1 MLSNYNFFYSC
12 FIGEPGVF
20 FGAFLG
26 PIFAILLFN
35 ATIFVIITSVLIKH
49 SQKRFSSK
57 DKAKRQ
63 RVARLMISIMGV
75 MALFGLMWIF
85 GALTIREASTVF
97 QFVFAILN
105 SLQGF
110 FIFLF
115 FCAFGKEGRELWLQV
130 LCCRKKITVS
140 THSKTKRPKHNA
152 PGRLTELN
160 TTGTGLRSAPPTS
173 PHNTNFQFSRI
184 ASNMFSESES
194 FQFMSNPMALQLE
207 TFNTE
212 QSPEVAERE
221 SSFLQSFA
229 EELGT
234 TAF

>member
-1 MLSNYNFFYSC
+1 MAFFYSC

-35 ATIFVIITSVLIKH
+35 STIFVIVTIVLIKH
-49 SQKRFSSK
+49 NQKRYNNS
-57 DKAKRQ
+57 DKAKPQ
-63 RVARLMISIMGV
+63 TIVRLIISIMVV
-75 MALFGLMWIF
+75 MVLFGLMWIF
-85 GALTIREASTVF
+85 GAFTIREASTAF

-115 FCAFGKEGRELWLQV
+115 FCAFRKESRELWLQV
-130 LCCRKKITVS
+130 LCCRRKITVS

-152 PGRLTELN
+152 PGRLTETEPN

-173 PHNTNFQFSRI
+173 PHNTDFQFSRI
-184 ASNMFSESES
+184 GSNMFSESES

-207 TFNTE
+207 TLDINTE
-212 QSPEVAERE
+212 QSNEVAERE

-229 EELGT
+229 ELGT